1 MNIIQPGMMLAMLG
15 MLAFGGI
22 LAGVAGAGNKLVYI
36 DETTPRYSTHPF
48 RKHISNSEGE
58 RIVTEYAMLPDD
70 KRDKAREIC
79 IKYYRARYK
88 ASRHDALRDH
98 RAVIELYTIF
108 GSFDAI
114 IEHFQPSN
122 KH

>member
-1 MNIIQPGMMLAMLG
+1 MNIMNPGMMLG

-22 LAGVAGAGNKLVYI
+22 LAGAANMIPDSRKALQ
-36 DETTPRYSTHPF
+36 DDPTPRYSTNPSVKRF
-48 RKHISNSEGE
+48 NNPAGE
-58 RIVTEYAMLPDD
+58 RIVTEYAMLTDD
-70 KRDKAREIC
+70 KRDKVREIC

-88 ASRHDALRDH
+88 ASRHDAETDH
-98 RAVIELYTIF
+98 RAVIELYTKF

>member
-1 MNIIQPGMMLAMLG
+1 MNPGMMIG
-15 MLAFGGI
+15 MLAFAGI
-22 LAGVAGAGNKLVYI
+22 LAGVAASGYKIPKLPL

-58 RIVTEYAMLPDD
+58 RIVTEYAMLTDD
-70 KRDKAREIC
+70 KRDKVREIC

-88 ASRHDALRDH
+88 ASRHDAETDH
-98 RAVIELYTIF
+98 RAVIELYTKF